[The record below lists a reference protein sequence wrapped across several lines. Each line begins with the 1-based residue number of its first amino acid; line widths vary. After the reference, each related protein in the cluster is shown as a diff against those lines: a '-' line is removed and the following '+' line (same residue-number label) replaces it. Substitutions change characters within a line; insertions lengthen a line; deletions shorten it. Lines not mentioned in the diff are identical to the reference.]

1 MSEITSVQTIR
12 AKLNEFEERVTGAI
26 DAANTLARIRTDAEK
41 LIAHIQEIERKSER
55 TETKIEKSLEKA
67 EGVQF
72 QFQQVQRDWEALKLA
87 VDKAQGESKKIGD
100 TLLSELAS
108 AVQFVDKKLVDAEER
123 LKALNKSS
131 LAGQADLL
139 SRLEA
144 STRANADVAAKAQ
157 TFVAE
162 TGGRLDGLLATVRDD
177 LQTEVQD
184 KLARAEKLLESQ
196 AQRVEKNLGQ
206 AQETLTNAVESK
218 ADNYHRL
225 LREEMVTFKAEM
237 NRNLAQHEQG
247 IDRRLTDFLNKQ
259 NAMVQNLSQQIDS
272 FNRVSQ
278 AQSTDLSLANRKLG
292 EIAEAIRSNRES
304 VTRDVAA
311 LTRGIGEVTTSL
323 VNVETKIHSQD
334 GAIAAFEKSSQG
346 TAERLDQT
354 LDKLKQLPLFLGGKF
369 K

>member
-1 MSEITSVQTIR
+1 MPEITSVQTIR

-67 EGVQF
+67 EGVRF

-87 VDKAQGESKKIGD
+87 VAKAQSESREIGV
-100 TLLSELAS
+100 TLLSKLDS
-108 AVQFVDKKLVDAEER
+108 AIQVLDKKLGNAEER
-123 LKALNKSS
+123 LKAVNKSS
-131 LAGQADLL
+131 LAAQVDLL

-278 AQSTDLSLANRKLG
+278 AQSTDLSVANRKLG

-304 VTRDVAA
+304 ATRDVAA

-334 GAIAAFEKSSQG
+334 GAIAAFKKSSQG

-354 LDKLKQLPLFLGGKF
+354 LDKLKQLPLLGGKF

>member
-26 DAANTLARIRTDAEK
+26 DAATTLARIKTDAEK

-55 TETKIEKSLEKA
+55 TETKIEKSLKKA
-67 EGVQF
+67 EDVRF

-100 TLLSELAS
+100 TAIQFLA
-108 AVQFVDKKLVDAEER
+108 KKLVDAEER
-123 LKALNKSS
+123 LKAVNKTS

-157 TFVAE
+157 TFVAA
-162 TGGRLDGLLATVRDD
+162 TGGRLDGLLATLRDD

-184 KLARAEKLLESQ
+184 KLARAEKFLESQ
-196 AQRVEKNLGQ
+196 AQRVEENLGQ
-206 AQETLTNAVESK
+206 TQETLTNAVESK
-218 ADNYHRL
+218 AENYHRL
-225 LREEMVTFKAEM
+225 LREEMVAFKAEM

-278 AQSTDLSLANRKLG
+278 AQSTDLIVANTKIG
-292 EIAEAIRSNRES
+292 EIAEAIRSNKES

-311 LTRGIGEVTTSL
+311 LTRGI
-323 VNVETKIHSQD
+323 
-334 GAIAAFEKSSQG
+334 AALEKSSQG

-354 LDKLKQLPLFLGGKF
+354 LDKLKQLPLLGGKF